1 MKVSELVTALE
12 EFQTKLTAHE
22 ELLQKRAGQRAEISE
37 QEKQAALQE
46 QSHWLSRRT
55 GALRPYIERFDDQW
69 MMQHQ
74 ASGRTWDAL
83 EVATSLTGHS
93 GKGHSIGH
101 VLPKLNQIL
110 GRLENFD
117 PNEEI
122 PADPTA
128 RRQIADEDWITADSA
143 VALLGLGY
151 LVARRTIC
159 KRAHAGLIKARAQ
172 RFIRTGQSAD
182 DVEIPREFWWA
193 EGGDALTQKW
203 ATGDFDTWTAHE
215 VHLEAFG
222 LTFRRADIELSRSAP
237 VVVNAPSTHRKAR
250 GATDRDVV
258 LMLAERFHG
267 VVRQIRQRHDSRP
280 TLDVAD
286 EYDVQDLFHA
296 LLTIY
301 FDDIR
306 KEEWAPSYA
315 GGASRMDFLLPEI
328 EAVVEIKMMR
338 PSLST
343 RQLGEQLIVDI
354 AKYKAH
360 PACCTLFCVVY
371 DADGRISN
379 PRGVENDLRS
389 EDNRLV
395 THVMIVP
402 K

>member
-69 MMQHQ
+69 MMQHP
-74 ASGRTWDAL
+74 ASGRTWDIL

-93 GKGHSIGH
+93 GKGHSIRH

-172 RFIRTGQSAD
+172 RFIRNGQSAD

-193 EGGDALTQKW
+193 EGGDALTQNW

-222 LTFRRADIELSRSAP
+222 VTFRRADIELSRSAP
-237 VVVNAPSTHRKAR
+237 VVVNAPSTHRKALQR
-250 GATDRDVV
+250 ADRLCLFRRV
-258 LMLAERFHG
+258 LHRWPPEHG
-267 VVRQIRQRHDSRP
+267 GRHPLSR
-280 TLDVAD
+280 
-286 EYDVQDLFHA
+286 
-296 LLTIY
+296 
-301 FDDIR
+301 
-306 KEEWAPSYA
+306 
-315 GGASRMDFLLPEI
+315 
-328 EAVVEIKMMR
+328 
-338 PSLST
+338 
-343 RQLGEQLIVDI
+343 
-354 AKYKAH
+354 
-360 PACCTLFCVVY
+360 
-371 DADGRISN
+371 
-379 PRGVENDLRS
+379 
-389 EDNRLV
+389 RL
-395 THVMIVP
+395 
-402 K
+402 